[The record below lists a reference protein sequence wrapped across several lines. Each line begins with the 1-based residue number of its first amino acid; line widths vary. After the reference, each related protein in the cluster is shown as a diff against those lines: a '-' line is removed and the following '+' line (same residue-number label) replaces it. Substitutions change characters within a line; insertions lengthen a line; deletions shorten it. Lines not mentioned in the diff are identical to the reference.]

1 MGTPTPRAA
10 GFKQQLLEF
19 IIGLPFLFT
28 KIASQTE
35 QSNFTNPNRN
45 LFFFLLREGV
55 QKQGGWTDPK
65 NSNGPS
71 LQLTTGYSWTAG
83 PGQEKQTKEE
93 AKKQSRVQFKN

>member
-1 MGTPTPRAA
+1 M
-10 GFKQQLLEF
+10 
-19 IIGLPFLFT
+19 
-28 KIASQTE
+28 ASQTE
-35 QSNFTNPNRN
+35 QFNFTNPNRN

-55 QKQGGWTDPK
+55 QNMEDGRTPK

-93 AKKQSRVQFKN
+93 AKNNHESSSKISY